1 MKTPIEIDS
10 LSVSFRHGKHVH
22 QALDDVSFKVEPG
35 KTVGFIGPNGA
46 GKTTALHV
54 LLGFLSPDAGK
65 ARLFGEDTSSPSSR
79 SLIGYLSEHP
89 ECYKYMTGRE
99 YLDMTA
105 KFFGISKSERK
116 KRIDRLLDAV
126 ELTQHANKRIATY
139 SRGML
144 QRIGLAQAMIN
155 DPELLIL
162 DEPTNGLDPVGRM
175 RIRGIIEELKK
186 RGKTIFFSSHELS
199 EIETV
204 CDEIIMIANGRIIR
218 QGAVSGLIGDK
229 KNLEH
234 YFLDALKDGE
244 GSI

>member
-1 MKTPIEIDS
+1 D
-10 LSVSFRHGKHVH
+10 
-22 QALDDVSFKVEPG
+22 
-35 KTVGFIGPNGA
+35 NGR
-46 GKTTALHV
+46 
-54 LLGFLSPDAGK
+54 

-79 SLIGYLSEHP
+79 SLIVYLSEHP

-105 KFFGISKSERK
+105 KLFGIAKSDRK
-116 KRIDRLLDAV
+116 QRIDRLLEDV

-162 DEPTNGLDPVGRM
+162 DEPTNGLDPLGRM
-175 RIRGIIEELKK
+175 RIRQIIEELKK
-186 RGKTIFFSSHELS
+186 QGKTIFFSSHELS

-204 CDEIIMIANGRIIR
+204 CDEIIMIANGRVIR
-218 QGAVSGLIGDK
+218 QGPVNELIGDK

-234 YFLDALKDGE
+234 YFIDALKDGE
-244 GSI
+244 NSI